1 MKSQKKQIT
10 KIIIYAVMLVVFLVI
25 TGVIYGWEELQLLVN
40 FDLAVII
47 KLAIMICFILVVG
60 NSIKLVLS
68 IIKTE
73 NKRANT
79 IIGLILSFMKY
90 LLAIVIICWGLAILG
105 VDIGTIF
112 ASVGLLTLIVGFS
125 AESLIADLITGLFMI
140 FENQYNVGDIIE
152 VDGFRGKVKSIGI
165 RTTSIVDTGENAK
178 IINNSAMVNIL
189 NRSMDVSKAVCDLSI
204 PYEADLVEVEN
215 KLPEILQKI
224 YDENEGV
231 IKELPKYVGVQSLG
245 ESAVILR
252 IVAGVDEKEIYNV
265 TRILNRELYLAMKE
279 MNINIPYRQ
288 LDIHTK

>member
-1 MKSQKKQIT
+1 MKNQRKEIV
-10 KIIIYAVMLVVFLVI
+10 KIIVYAVLLVVFLVI
-25 TGVIYGWEELQLLVN
+25 TGIFYGWEEIKLLVN

-60 NSIKLVLS
+60 NIIKLVLS

-79 IIGLILSFMKY
+79 IIGLVLSFMKY